1 MLDLST
7 HVWLPITAPAD
18 HASSPGA
25 RGYHNLL
32 VTGASLFLFGGA
44 QCAPGCVC
52 NNELWHLPLRTLVTA
67 ADALLLATHAHNSS
81 GTGGGGSYRDS
92 LHGSVAAAPSLD
104 TAMWSIIERD
114 ERVGASSR
122 SAEEVIRAGD
132 WPVHRYRQSLTLFRG
147 DAGASQLC
155 RRSLSQICRMPL

>member
-7 HVWLPITAPAD
+7 HVWLPVTAPAD

-67 ADALLLATHAHNSS
+67 ADVFLSTHAHNTS
-81 GTGGGGSYRDS
+81 GSGGSNS
-92 LHGSVAAAPSLD
+92 ESNHGSVATAQSLD
-104 TAMWSIIERD
+104 AAMWSIIERD
-114 ERVGASSR
+114 ERVGAASR
-122 SAEEVIRAGD
+122 SAEEVMRAGD

-147 DAGASQLC
+147 DAGACQLC
-155 RRSLSQICRMPL
+155 RRLLSRICRIPL